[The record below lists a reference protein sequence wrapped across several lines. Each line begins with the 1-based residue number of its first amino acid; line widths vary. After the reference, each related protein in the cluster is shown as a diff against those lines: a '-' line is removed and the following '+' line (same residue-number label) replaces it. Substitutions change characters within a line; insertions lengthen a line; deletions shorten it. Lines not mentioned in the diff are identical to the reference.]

1 MGRHSRLSI
10 NKPSIKESRNQRFQ
24 KLINTVVKR
33 LVFLSALLSAS
44 FIIIVVVFV
53 ALAGIEPFIS
63 NNDGLGSV
71 SFIGFITRTIWLDG
85 PTFASNMYGA
95 GYLIVN
101 TLYIAFLTLTLS
113 LPLGVLT
120 ALFIAKI
127 ANRKTG
133 TILRSIV
140 ELLAAIP
147 SIVYGLVGAGLVLPI
162 IYNVALSFGIQTNGG
177 NSTLA
182 AVIVL
187 TFMSI
192 PTLTTVSEVAIR
204 NVDASLE
211 EASLALGASKTQTH
225 FSVLLPAA
233 KSGIFSAAILA
244 IGRALGEATAISL
257 VAGNALSGPTFSF
270 FNRTATLTTAMLQ
283 GMKETT
289 GLDYDIRFSLG
300 IVLIVVILITNF
312 ALNTLKKKVGNVHA
326 Q

>member
-1 MGRHSRLSI
+1 
-10 NKPSIKESRNQRFQ
+10 
-24 KLINTVVKR
+24 
-33 LVFLSALLSAS
+33 
-44 FIIIVVVFV
+44 
-53 ALAGIEPFIS
+53 
-63 NNDGLGSV
+63 
-71 SFIGFITRTIWLDG
+71 
-85 PTFASNMYGA
+85 
-95 GYLIVN
+95 
-101 TLYIAFLTLTLS
+101 
-113 LPLGVLT
+113 
-120 ALFIAKI
+120 
-127 ANRKTG
+127 
-133 TILRSIV
+133 
-140 ELLAAIP
+140 
-147 SIVYGLVGAGLVLPI
+147 
-162 IYNVALSFGIQTNGG
+162 
-177 NSTLA
+177 
-182 AVIVL
+182 
-187 TFMSI
+187 MSI

-204 NVDASLE
+204 NVNPSLE

-257 VAGNALSGPTFSF
+257 VAGNALSGPTFSL

>member
-1 MGRHSRLSI
+1 M
-10 NKPSIKESRNQRFQ
+10 FQ
-24 KLINTVVKR
+24 KLMNVVVKR

-53 ALAGIEPFIS
+53 ILSGIKPFIS
-63 NNDGLGSV
+63 DNEGLGPV

-85 PTFASNMYGA
+85 PTFVSNMYGA
-95 GYLIVN
+95 GYLIAN
-101 TLYIAFLTLTLS
+101 TLYIAFLTLLVS

-127 ANRKTG
+127 AGKRTG
-133 TILRSIV
+133 ALLRSIV

-147 SIVYGLVGAGLVLPI
+147 SIVYGLVGAGLFLPV
-162 IYNVALSFGIQTNGG
+162 IYNTALSFGIQTNGG

-192 PTLTTVSEVAIR
+192 PTLTTISEVAIR
-204 NVDASLE
+204 NVDLSLE
-211 EASLALGASKTQTH
+211 EASLALGTSKTQTH
-225 FSVLLPAA
+225 FNVVLPAA

-257 VAGNALSGPTFSF
+257 VAGNALSGPTFSL

-300 IVLIVVILITNF
+300 IVLIIVILITNF
-312 ALNTLKKKVGNVHA
+312 ALNMLKKRVGKMHA